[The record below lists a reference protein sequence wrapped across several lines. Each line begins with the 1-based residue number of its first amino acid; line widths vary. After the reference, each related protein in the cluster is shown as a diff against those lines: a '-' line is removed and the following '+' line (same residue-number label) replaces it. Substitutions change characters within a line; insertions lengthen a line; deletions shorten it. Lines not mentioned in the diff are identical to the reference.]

1 MYQLFLRPKMKKCNS
16 QQARSKLEN
25 WFSTTTLKTHF
36 QYRSTKLM
44 NPATTV
50 FWSIYI
56 PQELKKR
63 FNVLLTL
70 IEVKWIFHGIRHPQ
84 SDGPSGK
91 ADAQHIILLYHFQDF
106 NQSISFHHKLQEEKE
121 YQLHLTWE
129 FSMYLEQNTG
139 TLVRF
144 TRNNLIRHIMNI
156 STT

>member
-36 QYRSTKLM
+36 QYGCTNESGHYSLLIDFHPTGTKKM
-44 NPATTV
+44 
-50 FWSIYI
+50 
-56 PQELKKR
+56 

-70 IEVKWIFHGIRHPQ
+70 IEVKLIFHGIRHLW

-91 ADAQHIILLYHFQDF
+91 SDARQKVDYYFQDF
-106 NQSISFHHKLQEEKE
+106 NQSIFFHHKLQEEKE
-121 YQLHLTWE
+121 YQLHLSWE